1 VRQFWT
7 TEYDHY
13 PPRLRA
19 EAIAPIQNKIGA
31 YLADPTL
38 RRILT
43 NPEKPLAIRR
53 IMDEGKILIVNLA
66 RGQVGEDT
74 ASLLGALLITT
85 VALAAFSRAEVH
97 ETERR
102 PFFVYLD
109 EFQSFTTRS
118 LATMTAELRKYAV
131 GVIAAH
137 QYLTQVEPPVI
148 DAVLGNAGTIIAFR
162 LGPHDAEALAGEF
175 EPRFEPADLM
185 NLPNHHIYL
194 KLMIDGAPSQP
205 FSAGTLPPIALTTPE
220 HDFSAIPKRESRDPD
235 HGDRSSRL

>member
-1 VRQFWT
+1 MRQVWT
-7 TEYDHY
+7 IEYDHY
-13 PPRLRA
+13 PARLRA

-43 NPEKPLAIRR
+43 NPEKPLQIRR
-53 IMDEGKILIVNLA
+53 NMDEGKILIVNLA

-85 VALAAFSRAEVH
+85 LALAAFSRAEVH

-102 PFFVYLD
+102 PFLVYLD

-118 LATMTAELRKYAV
+118 LATMTAELRKYLV

-137 QYLTQVEPPVI
+137 QYLTQRGYDHRIWFGP
-148 DAVLGNAGTIIAFR
+148 AGRGNF
-162 LGPHDAEALAGEF
+162 GE
-175 EPRFEPADLM
+175 R
-185 NLPNHHIYL
+185 I
-194 KLMIDGAPSQP
+194 
-205 FSAGTLPPIALTTPE
+205 
-220 HDFSAIPKRESRDPD
+220 
-235 HGDRSSRL
+235 